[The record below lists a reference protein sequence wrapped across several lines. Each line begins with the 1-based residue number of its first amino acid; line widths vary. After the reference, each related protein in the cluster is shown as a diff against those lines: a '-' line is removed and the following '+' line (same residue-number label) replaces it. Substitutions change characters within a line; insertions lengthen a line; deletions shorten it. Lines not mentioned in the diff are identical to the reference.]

1 MQSLIIVYRYG
12 QNSRLEDVS
21 GIVVHVR
28 TQDDQTHGCAPFVNV
43 PAKGKWIAL
52 ISRGNCKFSTKVLH
66 ATSVHNGSAVVIYNN
81 QDDVSLIT
89 MDHKGELFRTCLS
102 IVGVYLRLP
111 YRNDAEIAN
120 FCNLWTFW
128 PVTQLINHL
137 FTSALGLVPPSH
149 T

>member
-28 TQDDQTHGCAPFVNV
+28 TQGDQTHGCAPFVNV

-66 ATSVHNGSAVVIYNN
+66 ATSVHNASAVVIYNN
-81 QDDVSLIT
+81 QDDETLLT
-89 MDHKGELFRTCLS
+89 MDHKGQFILTRLS
-102 IVGVYLRLP
+102 TIEVHGKKLPLRPMFIVVSGQSHRISYGRQLP
-111 YRNDAEIAN
+111 K
-120 FCNLWTFW
+120 
-128 PVTQLINHL
+128 
-137 FTSALGLVPPSH
+137 
-149 T
+149 